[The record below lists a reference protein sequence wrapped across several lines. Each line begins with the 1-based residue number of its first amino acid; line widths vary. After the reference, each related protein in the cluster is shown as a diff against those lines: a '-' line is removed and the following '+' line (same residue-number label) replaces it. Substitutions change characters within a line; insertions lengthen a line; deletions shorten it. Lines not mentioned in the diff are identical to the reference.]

1 MEDRKSKVDDKVK
14 KARAELEIYFRRIA
28 PCEESR
34 KMYENDMLFLDD
46 LTTFVK
52 DGLNSQNCIVVIA
65 STNHLAALE
74 IRLREEGFNIFYL
87 TLRDQYIPLDAEILL
102 EKFMVNKSPDEVLFR
117 HLVMTLGSRILKN
130 DRNIRAFSEM
140 AALLWLRGQQE
151 ASLDLERMWAKLI
164 ETTPDYDY
172 VTLKSEILPIQSAPT
187 VPAPPS
193 N

>member
-1 MEDRKSKVDDKVK
+1 MEDKKSKVDDKVK

-28 PCEESR
+28 PCEEAR
-34 KMYENDMLFLDD
+34 KLYENDILFLDD
-46 LTTFVK
+46 LTAFVK

-74 IRLREEGFNIFYL
+74 ARLREEGFNIFYL

-117 HLVMTLGSRILKN
+117 HLALTLGSRALKN

-140 AALLWLRGQQE
+140 AALLWLRGHQE
-151 ASLDLERMWAKLI
+151 AALELEKMWTKLI

-172 VTLKSEILPIQSAPT
+172 VTLKSEILPVPSAPT
-187 VPAPPS
+187 VPPPTS